1 MRGRAKLNL
10 RVLLARKVVTEGG
23 GAVIWTSWDSQSQP
37 RMLDGGP
44 IPHPAPPNPAWSS
57 RSPAP
62 DTSAQSCNPSFP
74 PAQQNYPQLHLDW
87 AVNFRHPTRPHHPD
101 LAARLPSSPSPRSRS
116 CHRCRP
122 CSQAHPVPP
131 HPPAV
136 SLPPGSQHCWPWVPM
151 FLRRLRGFEQHPG
164 RIPSMP
170 GAPSVITT
178 DAPGHCPGS
187 LPGRNHCLNP
197 LAEQGLPGLSL
208 GSGGGVGAMVE
219 HFCSVL
225 TSTSQCKARASPQ
238 LQYSSSRT
246 VCSVPSSHAENAKRN
261 GWCGPLEVEP
271 PDPVV
276 AMAVGESRELT
287 CRLACADGR
296 AASVQWRGL
305 DTSLGAV
312 QSGAGISV
320 LSVRNASLS
329 AAGTR
334 VCVGSCGNLTFQQAV
349 QLLVFAFPNQLTV
362 TPEALVAGQGREVAC
377 TAHNIMPAG
386 PPTSPDTFSMSLL
399 LGDGELEGAEALGW
413 DVEEEP
419 QEGEDPLFQVT
430 TRWLLPPWGTP
441 ALHTLHCQATL
452 RLPGLELSHRQPIP
466 VLQGLT
472 SPEPPAMSPQEHPGT
487 TLPDLRIRIPP
498 EPPTTPREHPITT
511 PLELQITTSPE
522 VSPEQASAHSP
533 GSPGLAPRNSST
545 RPCHP
550 EIHESS
556 ALGVLELLCEAACG
570 PGVAVRWTQAPGGL
584 ANYETRESGAQ
595 AWLSSRST
603 LWTKCHPEGWFQ
615 CRLDPGGQVA
625 NLHLVPE
632 TCSSPTSAALWT
644 GSLVLGLLLL
654 AFLIYHLQ
662 KHCRHTS

>member
-1 MRGRAKLNL
+1 M
-10 RVLLARKVVTEGG
+10 
-23 GAVIWTSWDSQSQP
+23 
-37 RMLDGGP
+37 
-44 IPHPAPPNPAWSS
+44 
-57 RSPAP
+57 
-62 DTSAQSCNPSFP
+62 
-74 PAQQNYPQLHLDW
+74 
-87 AVNFRHPTRPHHPD
+87 
-101 LAARLPSSPSPRSRS
+101 
-116 CHRCRP
+116 
-122 CSQAHPVPP
+122 
-131 HPPAV
+131 
-136 SLPPGSQHCWPWVPM
+136 
-151 FLRRLRGFEQHPG
+151 
-164 RIPSMP
+164 
-170 GAPSVITT
+170 
-178 DAPGHCPGS
+178 
-187 LPGRNHCLNP
+187 
-197 LAEQGLPGLSL
+197 EQGVFLPLLLLLGLL
-208 GSGGGVGAMVE
+208 
-219 HFCSVL
+219 
-225 TSTSQCKARASPQ
+225 PQ
-238 LQYSSSRT
+238 GR
-246 VCSVPSSHAENAKRN
+246 
-261 GWCGPLEVEP
+261 GGPLEVEP

-466 VLQGLT
+466 ETDPVAVGFIQIGTCRSHSQLCLQWLKQWPAHILQGLT